1 MIEYEKEIIEYLGLP
16 SIPKKRWDGKT
27 SFTKGVA
34 VLKTQTGGFA
44 YAVCSGDENG
54 DGGVSVS
61 IRKVFS
67 IEAFDEIA
75 DIFIVPNYMAN
86 KEDVANMDLDD
97 ASKKSAEKIL
107 EAATE
112 CENEG
117 VEETPLAE
125 PLGEYYF
132 DNITNDEEA
141 RAFIKAYNKTNNLR
155 TRVPKTHEGLL
166 MRLSVIYNELT
177 KEK

>member
-1 MIEYEKEIIEYLGLP
+1 MVQK
-16 SIPKKRWDGKT
+16 
-27 SFTKGVA
+27 
-34 VLKTQTGGFA
+34 
-44 YAVCSGDENG
+44 
-54 DGGVSVS
+54 
-61 IRKVFS
+61 
-67 IEAFDEIA
+67 IA
-75 DIFIVPNYMAN
+75 LAGIFIVPNYMAN
-86 KEDVANMDLDD
+86 KEDVANMDLDN
-97 ASKKSAEKIL
+97 ASKKSVEKIL
-107 EAATE
+107 TEAAE